1 MGSVNGIETR
11 FYIGK
16 LKQESNVELYRGQ
29 RRFFGSSRKQDRI
42 SIFPPSFP
50 RSDVGMRGRFIV
62 RVGFLRLRRNM
73 QNMQFRF
80 RSVLC
85 LHNGRPCGCSLVWC
99 QIIKPDG
106 KLFEKTVI
114 LVYNMSMLNIIL
126 SAGITLRLHWSYFA
140 WSNGETCV
148 ASALRRFPSL
158 LSSLFCLHPDWMS
171 ASLCFR

>member
-1 MGSVNGIETR
+1 MAVNGFREWIETR

-29 RRFFGSSRKQDRI
+29 RRFLDSSRKQDRI

-80 RSVLC
+80 RSVFVC
-85 LHNGRPCGCSLVWC
+85 TMAGLV
-99 QIIKPDG
+99 
-106 KLFEKTVI
+106 
-114 LVYNMSMLNIIL
+114 
-126 SAGITLRLHWSYFA
+126 
-140 WSNGETCV
+140 V
-148 ASALRRFPSL
+148 AL
-158 LSSLFCLHPDWMS
+158 
-171 ASLCFR
+171 